1 MAQNRHFAPPT
12 AESPIAQRRL
22 RWPNPQSRSAGCDG
36 LTIWSDQS
44 KAPIQK
50 HHTQIIAEIS
60 GLAHQKVATLAPHQS
75 GSTQNGTIPSIRT
88 TAPHPRWGLQP
99 HGFLS
104 SQPKPATQHLR
115 SDHLPIDPTPSPRST
130 TGITAEIAGRESRKG
145 EEELTAPELEKQAI
159 CRRPPSPSPP
169 NEATPRLP
177 SCSAVHAGRRGR
189 RGEREPR
196 EEGLWFAVRSKEEGG
211 NGKMTEGE
219 RKGKVAGGS

>member
-75 GSTQNGTIPSIRT
+75 GSTRNGTIPSIRT
-88 TAPHPRWGLQP
+88 TAPHPRWGLPP

-104 SQPKPATQHLR
+104 SAQTCNA
-115 SDHLPIDPTPSPRST
+115 
-130 TGITAEIAGRESRKG
+130 
-145 EEELTAPELEKQAI
+145 APQI
-159 CRRPPSPSPP
+159 RSPP
-169 NEATPRLP
+169 HRSNPEPPRP
-177 SCSAVHAGRRGR
+177 HRNYSGNRGTGEQERRGGANR
-189 RGEREPR
+189 ARIGETSD
-196 EEGLWFAVRSKEEGG
+196 L
-211 NGKMTEGE
+211 
-219 RKGKVAGGS
+219 

>member
-1 MAQNRHFAPPT
+1 VAQNRHFAPPT

-75 GSTQNGTIPSIRT
+75 GSTRNGTIPSIRT

-115 SDHLPIDPTPSPRST
+115 SDHLPIDPTPSPRGT

-145 EEELTAPELEKQAI
+145 EEEEELTAPELEKQAI

-169 NEATPRLP
+169 KTRQRPPFLLAPRFTQ
-177 SCSAVHAGRRGR
+177 GGEG
-189 RGEREPR
+189 GERER
-196 EEGLWFAVRSKEEGG
+196 ETREGG
-211 NGKMTEGE
+211 VVGVQCAEKKNGE
-219 RKGKVAGGS
+219 RGGEREGKVAGGS

>member
-1 MAQNRHFAPPT
+1 VAQNRHFAPPT

-75 GSTQNGTIPSIRT
+75 GSTRNGTIPSIRT

-145 EEELTAPELEKQAI
+145 EEEELTAPELEKQAI

-189 RGEREPR
+189 REREREPR
-196 EEGLWFAVRSKEEGG
+196 EEGLVGLQCAARK
-211 NGKMTEGE
+211 NGETEGE